1 MNLKEGIMRNAVAIL
16 VRAMLLVALM
26 TLMGTKVVSQELKP
40 PVTTIPKYEPLNE
53 VTLQGKVV
61 EVKEYQCPIS
71 GTLGGHLVVREAGVG
86 TGVVEVHLAP
96 VKFMKE
102 FEIAI
107 KPGDTVTIVGMRT
120 VFDGKP
126 AMLAKTVTVERD
138 TYAFRNNKGMPL
150 W

>member
-1 MNLKEGIMRNAVAIL
+1 MRNAVAIL

-26 TLMGTKVVSQELKP
+26 TLMGTKVVSQEQKP
-40 PVTTIPKYEPLNE
+40 PVPTIPKYEPLNE
-53 VTLQGKVV
+53 VTLQGRVV

-71 GTLGGHLVVREAGVG
+71 GTLGSHLAVKQAGVG
-86 TGVVEVHLAP
+86 TGVVEVHVAP
-96 VKFMKE
+96 VRFMKQY
-102 FEIAI
+102 EIVV
-107 KPGDTVTIVGMRT
+107 KPGDLVTIVGMRT

-126 AMLAKTVTVERD
+126 AMLAKTITVERD

>member
-1 MNLKEGIMRNAVAIL
+1 MRNAVAIV

-26 TLMGTKVVSQELKP
+26 SLMGTKVVSQEPKP
-40 PVTTIPKYEPLNE
+40 PVPTTPKYEPLSE
-53 VTLQGKVV
+53 VTLQGRVV

-71 GTLGGHLVVREAGVG
+71 GTLGSHLVVKEAGVG

-102 FEIAI
+102 YEIVI

-126 AMLAKTVTVERD
+126 AMLAKTIAVERD
-138 TYAFRNNKGMPL
+138 TYAVRSNKGTPL

>member
-1 MNLKEGIMRNAVAIL
+1 MRNAVAIL
-16 VRAMLLVALM
+16 VRAMLLVALV
-26 TLMGTKVVSQELKP
+26 TLMGTKVVSQEPKP
-40 PVTTIPKYEPLNE
+40 PLPGIPKYEPLNE
-53 VTLQGKVV
+53 VTLQGKVL

-71 GTLGGHLVVREAGVG
+71 GTVGGHLAVKEAGG
-86 TGVVEVHLAP
+86 GAGVVEVHLAP

-102 FEIAI
+102 YEIGV
-107 KPGDTVTIVGMRT
+107 KPGDLVTIVGMRT

-138 TYAFRNNKGMPL
+138 TYTFRNNKGTPL

>member
-1 MNLKEGIMRNAVAIL
+1 MRNAVEIL
-16 VRAMLLVALM
+16 ARAMLLVALM
-26 TLMGTKVVSQELKP
+26 TLLGTKVVSQELKP
-40 PVTTIPKYEPLNE
+40 PATNIPKYEPLNE

-71 GTLGGHLVVREAGVG
+71 GTVGSHLVVKEAGVG
-86 TGVVEVHLAP
+86 TGVVEVHVAP

-102 FEIAI
+102 YEVAI
-107 KPGDTVTIVGMRT
+107 KPGDLVTIVGMRT

-126 AMLAKTVTVERD
+126 AMLAKTITVERD